1 MEREVGRSFLY
12 KYSIVFVFFL
22 IKQTLHDLSYKLSN
36 SKSKKLR
43 QQIQY
48 FHSMIKEVV
57 SFPATGCS
65 ISKSGQ

>member
-12 KYSIVFVFFL
+12 KYSIVFFFL